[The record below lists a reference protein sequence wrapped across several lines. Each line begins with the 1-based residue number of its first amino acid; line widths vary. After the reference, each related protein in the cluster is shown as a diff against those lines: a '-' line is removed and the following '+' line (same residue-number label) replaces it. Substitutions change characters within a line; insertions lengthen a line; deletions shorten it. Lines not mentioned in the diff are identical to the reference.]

1 MRNRFSNKGMMP
13 FEEFMTGL
21 NWDYPDMPK
30 RKLIKVDITENE
42 TDYVLL
48 ADLPGFRKEDIS
60 VDYEDK
66 NLTISAK
73 RETAHDDQTEKYL
86 IQERTTD
93 MVYRRFYIDGI
104 DEDHADVSYTDGVLK
119 IVLPKVRNPEEGKKK
134 FDIK

>member
-1 MRNRFSNKGMMP
+1 M
-13 FEEFMTGL
+13 
-21 NWDYPDMPK
+21 
-30 RKLIKVDITENE
+30 DITENE

-119 IVLPKVRNPEEGKKK
+119 IVLPKVKNTTEGKK

>member
-21 NWDYPDMPK
+21 NWDYPEMPK
-30 RKLIKVDITENE
+30 RKLIKVDITEND
-42 TDYVLL
+42 TSYVLL
-48 ADLPGFRKEDIS
+48 ADLPGFKKEEIS

-73 RETAHDDQTEKYL
+73 RETEHDEQNEKYL

-93 MVYRRFYIDGI
+93 MIYRRFYIDGI
-104 DEDHADVSYTDGVLK
+104 DEENADVSYTDGVLK
-119 IVLPKVRNPEEGKKK
+119 IILPKNRNTTEGKK